1 MSMGWPK
8 NLTMAQ
14 KNTIKKMAWK
24 KSLYFRYINACK
36 GRRRN
41 LRDLAWIML
50 KEDLAHREKSKGEE
64 VETSQG
70 ARGKIDQIF

>member
-1 MSMGWPK
+1 
-8 NLTMAQ
+8 
-14 KNTIKKMAWK
+14 MAWQ

-50 KEDLAHREKSKGEE
+50 KEDLAHRKNPKERRWKLLRG
-64 VETSQG
+64 QG
-70 ARGKIDQIF
+70 KNRSNLIRRSDNVWEQKRFYTD